1 MQTQERP
8 RYRIGSDGNNLRR
21 VDVPAGKSVG
31 ANYMRSDHSPFF
43 FSWNPVL
50 RDQRDDVSQGYI
62 RAAARTID
70 MMHNSGW
77 LSGAIDQAK
86 ASTIGVG
93 LRLAA
98 KPDAAALGMTKEAA
112 DAWAKD
118 VELKFETWANEPFEC
133 DAEGKHNL
141 GQLAKSA
148 MDSFFSHGEIL
159 GLLPKV
165 ERPWSQTVTKVKL
178 VPAHKLSQRT
188 NGVDMFQGVQMD
200 GWNFPLAYE
209 INLRGKFEW
218 ETELPVMVPALYGN
232 TGRKQVVHIF
242 EGTAGQIRGITPL
255 AAALKVLKQ
264 FDNLSDATLQASL
277 LNAIFAATVTSQAP
291 TTDILQA
298 LQDDDEQGVG
308 AGSMSD
314 FLGAKGA
321 WYEKTKIDLGR
332 HGKIAHLFPGEELK
346 FNASTTPNDNY
357 EAFAKFLLREVARCL
372 GMTFET
378 LTGDYTGATYSSV
391 RMATAEIWPI
401 IMSRRVNLIG
411 RFYQAVYS
419 AWLEEMIGDGKITFP
434 GGYEG
439 FLAKR
444 LAATRAEWR
453 GPARPEADALKQQKA
468 HEGYKRMGVMTDE
481 QICAD
486 LGSDYQD
493 VYEQR
498 AKEMD
503 ERKSLNLPEG
513 DTLNTAEDEA
523 LANSLLNDGSDKPA
537 GG

>member
-1 MQTQERP
+1 MQVQTKP
-8 RYRIGSDGNNLRR
+8 RFRIGSDGSNLRLA
-21 VDVPAGKSVG
+21 PGKKVG
-31 ANYMRSDHSPFF
+31 SNYMRTDHSPFF
-43 FSWNPVL
+43 YSWNPVL
-50 RDQRDDVSQGYI
+50 RDQRDDVSQGYV

-86 ASTIGVG
+86 ASTVGVG

-98 KPDAAALGMTKEAA
+98 KPDAAALGMSKEAA
-112 DAWAKD
+112 DAWSKD
-118 VELKFETWANEPFEC
+118 TELKFETWANEPCEC

-148 MDSFFSHGEIL
+148 LDSFFSHGEIL

-165 ERPWSQTVTKVKL
+165 SRPWSQTVTKVKL
-178 VPAHKLSQRT
+178 IPPHKLTQRT
-188 NGVDMFQGVQMD
+188 NGVDMFQGVLMD
-200 GWNFPLAYE
+200 PWNFPLAYE
-209 INLRGKFEW
+209 MNLRSQLVM
-218 ETELPVMVPALYGN
+218 ETELPTMVPAFYGN
-232 TGRKQVVHIF
+232 TGRKQVIHIF
-242 EGTAGQIRGITPL
+242 EGTAGQVRGITPL

-264 FDNLSDATLQASL
+264 FDNLSDATLQAAL
-277 LNAIFAATVTSQAP
+277 LNAIFAATITSQAP
-291 TTDILQA
+291 TADILQA
-298 LQDDDEQGVG
+298 LQDDEEQGVG
-308 AGSMSD
+308 AGSLVD
-314 FLGAKGA
+314 YLGATA
-321 WYEKTKIDLGR
+321 EWYEKTKIDFGR
-332 HGKIAHLFPGEELK
+332 AGKVAHLFPGEKLD
-346 FNASTTPNDNY
+346 FNASKTPNDNY

-401 IMSRRVNLIG
+401 IMSRRVNLMG
-411 RFYQAVYS
+411 RFYQAIYS
-419 AWLEEMIGDGKITFP
+419 AWLEEMIADGKITFP
-434 GGYEG
+434 GGFDG
-439 FLAKR
+439 FIAKR
-444 LAATRAEWR
+444 LSATRAEWR

-486 LGSDYQD
+486 LGTDYQD

-503 ERKSLNLPEG
+503 ERKKLNLPEG
-513 DTLNTAEDEA
+513 DTLNTAADDA
-523 LANSLLNDGSDKPA
+523 LAASLLNDGGDRPA